1 MTFLSVGI
9 AVLLLP
15 VFILAHPGHDIK
27 QEASLRGKLLKGS
40 KIDISHCA
48 AKLKARGID
57 RQTIERRV
65 EILRT
70 EREKRGLPTGMTG
83 DF

>member
-1 MTFLSVGI
+1 MKFLSVGV

-27 QEASLRGKLLKGS
+27 QEASVRAKLLEDNKR
-40 KIDISHCA
+40 DISHCA
-48 AKLKARGID
+48 TKLTARGFD
-57 RQTIERRV
+57 QQTIERRV

-70 EREKRGLPTGMTG
+70 EREKRGLPTSMTG
-83 DF
+83 HF